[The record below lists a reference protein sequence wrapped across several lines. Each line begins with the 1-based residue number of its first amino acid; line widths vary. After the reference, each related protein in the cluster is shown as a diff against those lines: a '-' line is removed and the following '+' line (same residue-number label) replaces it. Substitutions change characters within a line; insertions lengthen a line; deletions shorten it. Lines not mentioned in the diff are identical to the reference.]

1 MVFSLKQSHW
11 LETLQ
16 KFIQIRKLKFVV
28 GSREQL
34 VLNGFQSFI
43 AHAFFSSYSLP
54 KPQAAKLKSSIN
66 NVRGDLL
73 EKQFYESI
81 KSYFETQNENVLVI
95 HSHKLL
101 GLKSNAQKEKDFI
114 VVNLSFGYI
123 LNIEVKCS
131 ASGSNLNKALEQI
144 KSTKEELG
152 NWFGLAGRWKFY
164 GAIGCESHNQKG
176 QCKERHC
183 APFIIEGAENVH
195 KLFELL
201 RDPDFILDDQH
212 LHEFRLISSYL
223 LFFATASP
231 SPISSQ
237 FISQLSDL
245 ISKAGR

>member
-1 MVFSLKQSHW
+1 MS
-11 LETLQ
+11 
-16 KFIQIRKLKFVV
+16 
-28 GSREQL
+28 
-34 VLNGFQSFI
+34 
-43 AHAFFSSYSLP
+43 SLP
-54 KPQAAKLKSSIN
+54 KISTCLFLSSSLTKLKSSIP

-81 KSYFETQNENVLVI
+81 KSYVENQNENVLVI

-101 GLKSNAQKEKDFI
+101 GLKSNTQKEKDFI

-123 LNIEVKCS
+123 LNIEVKLTG
-131 ASGSNLNKALEQI
+131 SGSNIRFALDQI
-144 KSTKEELG
+144 SSTKKELE

-164 GAIGCESHNQKG
+164 GAIGCESKKYKK
-176 QCKERHC
+176 CKNRLCE
-183 APFIIEGAENVH
+183 PFIIDGAENVT

-223 LFFATASP
+223 LFFATSSP

>member
-1 MVFSLKQSHW
+1 M
-11 LETLQ
+11 
-16 KFIQIRKLKFVV
+16 
-28 GSREQL
+28 
-34 VLNGFQSFI
+34 
-43 AHAFFSSYSLP
+43 P

-131 ASGSNLNKALEQI
+131 ASGSNLSKALDQI
-144 KSTKEELG
+144 KSTKEELE

-201 RDPDFILDDQH
+201 RDPCFKLDDQH